1 VSANSQGDEY
11 IRRGEY
17 AKALAA
23 YQRAIKQDSTNSQAY
38 VGYAT
43 AATLLYKLDHVG
55 VLNDLQATADDP
67 EVFAFLQHED
77 SLLTLRLQ
85 AAAQVRR
92 VLKILTDRDT
102 LTRWYLYLTDSTS
115 EEARA
120 DTAFAA
126 RRLFIEDYLVKA

>member
-1 VSANSQGDEY
+1 
-11 IRRGEY
+11 
-17 AKALAA
+17 
-23 YQRAIKQDSTNSQAY
+23 
-38 VGYAT
+38 
-43 AATLLYKLDHVG
+43 
-55 VLNDLQATADDP
+55 
-67 EVFAFLQHED
+67 HED

-126 RRLFIEDYLVKA
+126 RRLFIEDYLVKADLGLPGYRKRSKFPLTDFRQPYTNIIIDYAAFDLLYTMTQLYDLDRNDTID